1 MLITNQFLLLE
12 EFGVAFIACNQSSRP
27 TLLLA
32 SKRRCQPLEESAG
45 EVHSYRQN

>member
-1 MLITNQFLLLE
+1 MGIKNQFLLLDE
-12 EFGVAFIACNQSSRP
+12 YAVASIACDESSRP

>member
-1 MLITNQFLLLE
+1 MEIKNQFLLLE
-12 EFGVAFIACNQSSRP
+12 EYAVAFIACDECSRP

-32 SKRRCQPLEESAG
+32 SKHQCQPLEESAG